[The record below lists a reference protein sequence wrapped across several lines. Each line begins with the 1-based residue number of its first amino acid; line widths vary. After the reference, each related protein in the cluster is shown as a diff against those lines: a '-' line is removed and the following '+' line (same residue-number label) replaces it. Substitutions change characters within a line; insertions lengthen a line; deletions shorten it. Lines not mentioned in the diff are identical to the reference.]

1 MPVHAG
7 SKKKMADPQE
17 FNSLDELFRKT
28 FDDLPDTAAPSGWDT
43 PSPRVWDQVQVRLKP
58 PRSGWSTQTILLV
71 SSLAIT
77 LMLGLY
83 WALSTPDQ
91 PAATPSVA
99 NPEQSVVAAAPE
111 NSPMVDSPAEIPKR
125 TAPNTRPAGAATE
138 KLSPPAPRSVPTP
151 ASATPV
157 ESTLPAA
164 PNSTERNSEEPG
176 RLRPSGSVPLPGSR
190 PASPNTTVLRQ
201 AEQWRVAP
209 WAKPLSPLPST
220 LEIQFI
226 RPVPESLKNLFKPG
240 NRE

>member
-1 MPVHAG
+1 MPVYAG

-28 FDDLPDTAAPSGWDT
+28 FDDLPDTAATSGWDT

-91 PAATPSVA
+91 PAAIPSIA
-99 NPEQSVVAAAPE
+99 NSEQSVAATAPE
-111 NSPMVDSPAEIPKR
+111 NSPVVDTPAE
-125 TAPNTRPAGAATE
+125 APEGAAPDTRSTGTATE
-138 KLSPPAPRSVPTP
+138 KRRNPSRQSAPKPSSVPPAET
-151 ASATPV
+151 
-157 ESTLPAA
+157 TLPTA

-201 AEQWRVAP
+201 AEQWRGAP
-209 WAKPLSPLPST
+209 WAKPLAPLPST
-220 LEIQFI
+220 LESQCI

-240 NRE
+240 HQE